1 MIHTIR
7 VKKAFTLIELVLV
20 IILISIVYYLSFSN
34 LTSSREVK
42 YKVNIENIKEF
53 MLKNFKYEKELAFV
67 CIEDDAK
74 DCYIFIDKNIN
85 KDIKIENFFKDI
97 PDIYNYDKDLSKYVF
112 TKIRLD
118 EIEFEP
124 FFEFIIN
131 SDKKHK
137 DIIVDTLDSRVYLL
151 NSISRKIEKFENTND
166 IVEQFS
172 SNEIE
177 VKDAL

>member
-1 MIHTIR
+1 MVHTIR

-34 LTSSREVK
+34 LTSTHNIK

-53 MLKNFKYEKELAFV
+53 MLKNFKYEKELAFI
-67 CIEDDAK
+67 CIEDDTK

-97 PDIYNYDKDLSKYVF
+97 PDVYNYDKDLSRYIF
-112 TKIRLD
+112 TKIQLD
-118 EIEFEP
+118 EIKFEP
-124 FFEFIIN
+124 FFELIIN
-131 SDKKHK
+131 SDQKHK
-137 DIIVDTLDSRVYLL
+137 DIIVDTLDSKVYLI
-151 NSISRKIEKFENTND
+151 NSISRKVEKFENIND
-166 IVEQFS
+166 IIEQIS
-172 SNEIE
+172 LNKIE